1 MSYPCDT
8 CGAVLRS
15 FEFVKVGDGV
25 RCNDCWEVERRLPAY
40 LARKAAHEQKT
51 MTDAERLRAWA
62 QSWPA
67 TPIMTGYAAGQ
78 VQRTMEASRTSMLK
92 LVLGAADLMEAYE
105 ARRGITQ

>member
-62 QSWPA
+62 RSWPS
-67 TPIMTGYAAGQ
+67 TPKLTGYAAEAI
-78 VQRTMEASRTSMLK
+78 QRTTDTSRASMLK
-92 LVLGAADLMEAYE
+92 LVLGAADVLEMYE
-105 ARRGITQ
+105 ARRGVTQ